1 MYDRSLFVAL
11 FLILAFPTATLLAQ
25 EAPGYDKLTK
35 EAIALASQGKLDEAI
50 VAAREANRVA
60 VEFAGADSWIAA
72 ISGSNLGE
80 MLRRK
85 GATQE
90 AKTVLERAIA
100 AGTVAEGSTE
110 TMLASMKNSLAVVYV
125 SLGDLEGA
133 EALYNENIATFNKLG
148 MTDSEELAL
157 VMNDAAELYRR
168 KGDTTTAER
177 MYKESIGISEK
188 NGRATTIF
196 MGYRYTNYG
205 LLLAEKNQ
213 FAEATQYMEKGIAIL
228 QDSLPADSPDLTNTQ
243 LNLAQV
249 LANQAFTVLST
260 GDYASAEP
268 PLSKSIKIFER
279 VQPDNPNLSQIYDAY
294 SMILFQLDRLDE
306 AKVYK
311 DKAKVNE

>member
-11 FLILAFPTATLLAQ
+11 FLILAIPSATLLAQ

-268 PLSKSIKIFER
+268 PLSKSIQIFER